1 MLRLDRV
8 ERIVEVGEVAV
19 QDVDGA
25 DRQTRF
31 LLVYQGEIDELEQGL
46 AQRCAVVVAGCR
58 PRARKAQPRAWVC
71 RREEAGLAVQDRQ
84 P

>member
-46 AQRCAVVVAGCR
+46 AQRRAVVVAWLPSAR
-58 PRARKAQPRAWVC
+58 PESSAK
-71 RREEAGLAVQDRQ
+71 GLGVSA
-84 P
+84 

>member
-46 AQRCAVVVAGCR
+46 AQRCTVVVAGR
-58 PRARKAQPRAWVC
+58 PSA
-71 RREEAGLAVQDRQ
+71 RRESSAKGLGASA
-84 P
+84 